1 MAMPSSLPTR
11 IPPKAQ
17 LMTTIP
23 TAPQTRNLVTL
34 RTTSVK
40 MIAKWVQIT
49 MQRITSMVAMT
60 MRGVIMVVEEA
71 MEEIMIELLK
81 SRDEKRNT
89 TVRRFALAIGGIVT
103 CPMFRC

>member
-1 MAMPSSLPTR
+1 
-11 IPPKAQ
+11 
-17 LMTTIP
+17 
-23 TAPQTRNLVTL
+23 
-34 RTTSVK
+34 
-40 MIAKWVQIT
+40 
-49 MQRITSMVAMT
+49 MVAMT